1 MGTRKNWSKVSAK
14 VSAKS
19 KNGAKSAYFWPK
31 TFCKKFLRNFFFE
44 KIWNAAPVWKN
55 LIEYR
60 DTAQKWWKIA
70 ETFGDPKFL
79 QKLSATKVSAKISKS
94 DRVPRS
100 CPKWGK
106 IAEIKSFCKFFFF
119 QKVSAKIFCQ
129 KVSAKSFCKKFLQ
142 KVSAKKILRKK
153 HKCRADVKNR
163 IEYREAAQIW
173 GKIAETFGSQN
184 FLQKFSEKR
193 FCKKFVQKDSAKKN
207 FLRKVCA
214 KKRFCKKNRTQR
226 FVQKTPENRPNSGDF
241 EEQWP
246 GWSRG
251 LGQKCCFVDYVEL
264 PRSNRTVQAVRPQ
277 TTSARA
283 SAVRYKK
290 ALNTHCRQLSTYQRL
305 SW

>member
-31 TFCKKFLRNFFFE
+31 TFCKKFLRKFFFE

-119 QKVSAKIFCQ
+119 KKFLQKFFCQ
-129 KVSAKSFCKKFLQ
+129 KVSAKSFCKKFLRKIFCEKNTNAAPMWKIGSSTEKLSKYGGKLQ
-142 KVSAKKILRKK
+142 KLLDPKTFCKNFLKKDSAKSLCKKILQKK
-153 HKCRADVKNR
+153 
-163 IEYREAAQIW
+163 I
-173 GKIAETFGSQN
+173 
-184 FLQKFSEKR
+184 
-193 FCKKFVQKDSAKKN
+193 FCEKFVQKKDSAKKIEHKG
-207 FLRKVCA
+207 L
-214 KKRFCKKNRTQR
+214 CKKHPKISQIRGILRSSDQVDPVVLDKN
-226 FVQKTPENRPNSGDF
+226 FVLLIMLSY
-241 EEQWP
+241 
-246 GWSRG
+246 RG
-251 LGQKCCFVDYVEL
+251 LTERCKPSD
-264 PRSNRTVQAVRPQ
+264 PRPPPLALRQYATKKHLILIADNCRRTRD
-277 TTSARA
+277 
-283 SAVRYKK
+283 
-290 ALNTHCRQLSTYQRL
+290 
-305 SW
+305 